1 MQVQCKTT
9 EHVLH
14 VGSPII
20 VPANFSIPLLEIP
33 SLYWKVNRVVA
44 PLREDGAE
52 KISLKQSGMQSIV
65 QHE

>member
-1 MQVQCKTT
+1 M

-33 SLYWKVNRVVA
+33 SLYWQVNRVVA
-44 PLREDGAE
+44 LLRKDGAE
-52 KISLKQSGMQSIV
+52 KI
-65 QHE
+65 